1 MNNNNNAFLYKD
13 ISSLKGVGSKLRF
26 YLKKKNIKKIKDLL
40 FDFPYEVTDRS
51 NKDKAPP
58 EVACTLNGTS
68 TVPPTSA
75 PSAIP

>member
-26 YLKKKNIKKIKDLL
+26 YLKKKNIEKIKDLL

-51 NKDKAPP
+51 KITEISKQSQLEIKSVD
-58 EVACTLNGTS
+58 LIY
-68 TVPPTSA
+68 PTRTNN
-75 PSAIP
+75 I